1 MEKQGLEWN
10 TIKSSKFISGS
21 LDNIAVK
28 NVISNGLG
36 QSFIEPL
43 EATAI
48 MISCVTI
55 RNASKLI
62 NKHKGWSSKSSI
74 ILSKVMADFLD
85 ETMEYVLGHYTLT
98 NRKDTEYWRTY
109 DTTNILESMSNMI
122 EKN

>member
-1 MEKQGLEWN
+1 MEKTGLEWN
-10 TIKSSKFISGS
+10 PIKSSKFISGS